1 MLVPMNVPNERA
13 YDADIGDA
21 LTKRVMAGAP
31 PWAAS
36 CRARTSSRRNAF
48 GCNLVKGVQTSIG

>member
-1 MLVPMNVPNERA
+1 MNVPNVRA
-13 YDADIGDA
+13 YDADIGGA
-21 LTKRVMAGAP
+21 LTTRVMVGAS

-36 CRARTSSRRNAF
+36 CRTRTSSRRNAF